1 MTMADAW
8 VGPAWRRWFGGV
20 LAGAALVAAA
30 SGVVALLESS
40 MQLLVGRPLVY
51 LLAVLAVATRWGL
64 GPGVVTAVASV
75 ATFTYLFVPPRG
87 SFAVQDVALGVSLM
101 IFLTVGV
108 VVAWLAAHLRRN
120 ERESARLSQEQAGL
134 RRVAT
139 LVAGGARP
147 REVFAAVSDE
157 VARLLE
163 PDLTTLVRF
172 EPDGSATFLG
182 GGGWRGRGMH
192 AGRTMPVPRS
202 LEPLREGTVVRI
214 DDLRQRP
221 DMSETVEKQGLLG
234 LVGCPFVVEGRV
246 WGAFGVGSR
255 SGALPPSTERRLVDF
270 TELIGTAIANAESRT
285 EIARLLAEQGALR
298 RVATLVARGVPPERI
313 FATVTDEISEL
324 LGADLAAMLRREP
337 DGRATVMA
345 RTGDPD
351 EMPVGTRWDLDPHL
365 ASAEVFQA
373 GRAARRDDFREVEG
387 PFGPIVRRMRP
398 RSSVGIPITVAERTW
413 GALIVGTTRERLA
426 ADAERRLAGFADLVG
441 TAIANA
447 ESRAQVT
454 RLLEV
459 QAALHH
465 VASLVA
471 REATPHEV
479 IPAVTEE
486 IRRTLD
492 ADATLV
498 ARLDPDGRCT
508 IVAQHGPHPPELRV
522 GRRWTPDSGLAM
534 AEALQTGQPA
544 VREGYSTHPLDEGA
558 ATVIQGMGV
567 KHTIA
572 LPIVVDGK
580 IWGVVGVARRREEP
594 FPPDVAQRVPAF
606 AELLA
611 TSVRNTENRTQTRRL
626 LEEQAALRRVA
637 MVVAGGASEQE
648 VFTAAAD
655 EVATVLE
662 ADVVMLFRIDD
673 EDAETA
679 TVMGLSG
686 WPDGA
691 IGCTVAA
698 NGEAVEAFR
707 RGEPVRL
714 DDVAVMPEAAASL
727 AGSGVGACVVAPIIL
742 GDRLWGTVL
751 AGSRSGPLPGGSEQ
765 RLVGFAELFGTAIA
779 NTESRAE
786 IVRLLDEQSA
796 LRRVATVVARGASAD
811 EVFRASAEGVVGL
824 LGVDVALLYRI
835 EGEVGET
842 VTLLGAS
849 GWDGARPGTVVRTD
863 AALIEILRAG
873 DTIRLDDVTVAP
885 PAVMAAVGSSG
896 IRAVVATAIVI
907 EGWPWGV
914 FVAGAR
920 GGPLPPGTE
929 QRLASFAELVATA
942 IANTQSRAEITS
954 LLEHQAALRRVATLV
969 AREAPPDE
977 VIPAVV
983 DEIGRV
989 FAAEAMHML
998 RLEPDGGAMIV
1009 AQKGGHPP
1017 EMDVG
1022 NRYVL
1027 DPGLAMTEALRTG
1040 RPARRDRYD
1049 DLRGPYAEIIG
1060 RLGLRSG
1067 VAIPILVHGQVWG
1080 TLGIATSRGPFPP
1093 GTEGRLASFTELIAL
1108 AIGNAESRAQVLRL
1122 LAEQGALER
1131 VATLVATGPSAAEVS
1146 RAVAVEIREL
1156 LGVSDAGVCRFEPDG
1171 ASVLL
1176 AGVGEHIGPWPAGV
1190 RWPLDDVDSSSEVWR
1205 TARPARLDGDGWER
1219 ARGRVAERLRQLGV
1233 RSVVACPV
1241 TVDGQLW
1248 GTVLAWSEEPSL
1260 PADTEQRLTRFTDL
1274 VAMAI
1279 GNAENQA
1286 QLAASRARIVGASD
1300 DARRR
1305 IERDLHDGAQQR
1317 IVSLGLELRLVQ
1329 AGVPDELPEVR
1340 DGLGRIV
1347 EQLGQL
1353 LDELRETARG
1363 IHPAMLAEG
1372 GLQPALRTLA
1382 RRAPVPVELDIETDA
1397 RFPEPVEVA
1406 AYYVV
1411 SEALTN
1417 AAKHAGASFVAVSL
1431 GLRNGA
1437 LCLSVRDDG
1446 VGGADPQR
1454 GSGLIG
1460 LRDRVEALGGT
1471 IEVASPKGTGT
1482 RLAVRLPV
1490 ADDGPGPL
1498 TASPGR

>member
-8 VGPAWRRWFGGV
+8 GGPALRRWLGGV
-20 LAGAALVAAA
+20 LAGAVLVAAA

-40 MQLLVGRPLVY
+40 MQQLVGRPLVY

-75 ATFTYLFVPPRG
+75 ATFSYLFVPPRG
-87 SFAVQDVALGVSLM
+87 SFSVQEVALGVSLG
-101 IFLTVGV
+101 IFLTVAV
-108 VVAWLAAHLRRN
+108 IVAWLAAHLRRN
-120 ERESARLSQEQAGL
+120 ERESGRLSQEQAGL

-139 LVAGGARP
+139 LVAGAARP
-147 REVFAAVSDE
+147 REVFAAVDDE

-172 EPDGSATFLG
+172 EPDGSATFLA
-182 GGGWRGRGMH
+182 GGGWRGREMQLGH
-192 AGRTMPVPRS
+192 PLPVPRS
-202 LEPLREGTVVRI
+202 LEPLRGRSVVRI
-214 DDLRQRP
+214 DDLRERP
-221 DMSETVEKQGLLG
+221 DMSEAVEKQG
-234 LVGCPFVVEGRV
+234 VVAVVACPVVVEGRV

-255 SGALPPSTERRLVDF
+255 AGPFPAATERRLVDF
-270 TELIGTAIANAESRT
+270 TELIGTAIANAESRA
-285 EIARLLAEQGALR
+285 EIARLLDEQGALR
-298 RVATLVARGVPPERI
+298 RVATLVARGAPPGQI

-324 LGADLAAMLRREP
+324 LGADGAAMFRREP
-337 DGRATVMA
+337 DGRATLMA
-345 RTGDPD
+345 RTGDMD
-351 EMPVGTRWDLDPHL
+351 EMPVGSRWELDPHL
-365 ASAEVFQA
+365 VSAEVLRT
-373 GRAARRDDFREVEG
+373 GMAARRDDFDEVEG
-387 PFGPIVRRMRP
+387 PLGPIIRRRQA
-398 RSSVGIPITVAERTW
+398 RSSVGIPIVVAERTW
-413 GALIVGTTRERLA
+413 GSLTVGTTAERLP

-447 ESRAQVT
+447 ESRAHVT

-465 VASLVA
+465 VATLVA

-479 IPAVTEE
+479 VPAVTEE
-486 IRRTLD
+486 IRRALD
-492 ADATLV
+492 ADVTLV
-498 ARLDPDGRCT
+498 ARLDPDGQCT
-508 IVAQHGPHPPELRV
+508 ILAQHGPHPPELRV

-534 AEALQTGQPA
+534 AEALRTGQPA
-544 VREGYSTHPLDEGA
+544 VREGYSAQPLGEGTA
-558 ATVIQGMGV
+558 EMIHSMGV
-567 KHTIA
+567 NHALA

-580 IWGVVGVARRREEP
+580 IWGVVGVARTREEP
-594 FPPDVAQRVPAF
+594 FPPDVAQRVPGF

-611 TSVRNTENRTQTRRL
+611 TSLRNTENRTQTRRL

-637 MVVAGGASEQE
+637 MVVARGASEQE
-648 VFTAAAD
+648 VFAAAAD

-662 ADVVMLFRIDD
+662 ADVVMLYRIGD

-679 TVMGLSG
+679 TLMGISG
-686 WPDGA
+686 WPEGA
-691 IGCTVAA
+691 VGRTIAT
-698 NGEAVEAFR
+698 NEEAVEAFR
-707 RGEPVRL
+707 RGEPVRI
-714 DDVAVMPEAAASL
+714 DDVAVMPEAAVAL

-742 GDRLWGTVL
+742 GDRLWGAVL

-765 RLVGFAELFGTAIA
+765 RLAGFAELFGTAIA

-796 LRRVATVVARGASAD
+796 LRRVATVVARDAPAEEVFTAAAD
-811 EVFRASAEGVVGL
+811 EVIGL
-824 LGVDVALLYRI
+824 LGVDVAAMYRLDG
-835 EGEVGET
+835 EAGEVA
-842 VTLLGAS
+842 TLMGAS
-849 GWDGARPGTVVRTD
+849 GWDGSRPGTAVRTD
-863 AALIEILRAG
+863 RPLIEDLRAG
-873 DTIRLDDVTVAP
+873 DTIRLDDISVAP
-885 PAVMAAVGSSG
+885 AAAAALSGSG
-896 IRAVVATAIVI
+896 IRALVATSIVI
-907 EGWPWGV
+907 EGRPWGV
-914 FVAGAR
+914 FGAGAR

-929 QRLASFAELVATA
+929 HRLASFAELVATA
-942 IANTQSRAEITS
+942 LANTQSKTEITS

-977 VIPAVV
+977 VIPAVA

-989 FAAEAMHML
+989 FGAEAMHML

-1017 EMDVG
+1017 EMGVG

-1049 DLRGPYAEIIG
+1049 DHLGAPYAEMIG
-1060 RLGLRSG
+1060 RMRLRSG

-1080 TLGIATSRGPFPP
+1080 TLGIATSSGPFPP
-1093 GTEGRLASFTELIAL
+1093 GTERRLASFTELIAL

-1131 VATLVATGPSAAEVS
+1131 VATLVATGPSAAEVA
-1146 RAVAVEIREL
+1146 RAVALEIRGL
-1156 LGVSDAGVCRFEPDG
+1156 LGVSDTGVCRFGPDG

-1176 AGVGEHIGPWPAGV
+1176 AGVGEHIGPWPVGM

-1205 TARPARLDGDGWER
+1205 TGRPARLDGDRWER
-1219 ARGRVAERLRQLGV
+1219 AGGRVAERLRQLGV

-1241 TVDGQLW
+1241 TVDGRLW
-1248 GTVLAWSEEPSL
+1248 GTVLAWSEDTSL
-1260 PADTEQRLTRFTDL
+1260 PADTEQRMARFTDL

-1286 QLAASRARIVGASD
+1286 QLAASRARIVAASD

-1329 AGVPDELPEVR
+1329 AGVPDELREVR

-1347 EQLGQL
+1347 EELGQL

-1382 RRAPVPVELDIETDA
+1382 RRAPVPVELDIDTDA

-1431 GLRNGA
+1431 GRRDGA
-1437 LCLSVRDDG
+1437 LRLSVLDDG

-1471 IEVASPKGTGT
+1471 IDVESPKGAGT

-1490 ADDGPGPL
+1490 VEDGPGPL